1 MIRLRSLAPALAATC
16 LVLAAPA
23 GAAVI
28 HPNITT
34 DVVDPN
40 DHQCSLREAVSAAN
54 DNAASGLTFGEC
66 APGDPAPATD
76 TISLDAAT
84 YTLSLDTPASG
95 TEAANAEDD
104 LDISDN
110 VVINGQGPDTT
121 TIDAGRTD
129 FRAIQINA
137 LANPGP
143 SVTVD

>member
-1 MIRLRSLAPALAATC
+1 MIRFRSLAPALAAAC

-66 APGDPAPATD
+66 PPGDPAPAMD

-84 YTLSLDTPASG
+84 YTLSLDTPARTTCPGRSSS
-95 TEAANAEDD
+95 
-104 LDISDN
+104 ISSATRSRSRST
-110 VVINGQGPDTT
+110 PRF
-121 TIDAGRTD
+121 RT
-129 FRAIQINA
+129 RRR
-137 LANPGP
+137 P
-143 SVTVD
+143 